1 MTLQVTP
8 AQNIVKV
15 DKPGMLNGFMDRAL
29 AFRDRCLTNPRFI
42 RFAETFP
49 LTRIIARRE
58 ASALFDLCSGFVYS
72 QVLLAC
78 VRLKLFDI
86 LKAGPLSAEE
96 IAHRLGLNQDA
107 AGRLMTAAAALRL
120 AERRSNGR
128 YGLGGL
134 GAAMLASPG
143 LATMVEHH
151 ALLYRDL
158 EDPVRLLR
166 NESQE
171 AQPAPE
177 GSLKATHLASYWPY
191 AEGDTSASREAVS
204 DYTGL
209 MAATQPAI
217 AQEILD
223 SYDLKGHRCL
233 MDVGGGNGA
242 FLLHA
247 ARRAPHLQL
256 VLFDVP
262 AVAQL
267 AAAKFKDAGIED
279 RAKSAGGD
287 FLKDL
292 PRGADVITLIRV
304 LLDHDDETALAI
316 LKSVR
321 AALPQGGELVVAE
334 PMAETRGAEK
344 VAAYFS
350 LYLMAMGRGR
360 PRTERQLQALL
371 REAGFSRIE
380 RRATCQP
387 LLVRLLVASIL
398 SALREC
404 KFELTYLLVKL
415 G

>member
-1 MTLQVTP
+1 MTVQVTP
-8 AQNIVKV
+8 AQNIVKAG
-15 DKPGMLNGFMDRAL
+15 KRSNLNGLIDRLL
-29 AFRDRCLTNPRFI
+29 AFRDRCLTSPRFI
-42 RFAETFP
+42 RFSETFP
-49 LTRIIARRE
+49 PTRIIARRE

-78 VRLKLFDI
+78 VRLRLFDV
-86 LKAGPLSAEE
+86 LKDGPLGVEE
-96 IAHRLGLNQDA
+96 IAHRLGLSEDA
-107 AGRLMTAAAALRL
+107 AGRLLTAAAALRL
-120 AERRSNGR
+120 AERRSGGR

-166 NESQE
+166 SE
-171 AQPAPE
+171 AAAAPPE
-177 GSLKATHLASYWPY
+177 AEASRAGKGTHLSSYWPY
-191 AEGDTSASREAVS
+191 AEGDTGASREAVS

-209 MAATQPAI
+209 MAATQPAL
-217 AQEILD
+217 AQEVLD
-223 SYDLKGHRCL
+223 AYDFKPHRCL

-247 ARRAPHLQL
+247 AKRAPHLQL
-256 VLFDVP
+256 ILFDVP
-262 AVAQL
+262 AVAEL
-267 AAAKFKDAGIED
+267 AAARFKQAGIEG
-279 RAKSAGGD
+279 RAKTAGGD

-292 PRGADVITLIRV
+292 PSGADVISLIRV
-304 LLDHDDETALAI
+304 LLDHDDATALGI
-316 LKSVR
+316 LKSAR
-321 AALPQGGELVVAE
+321 AALPQGGALLVAE

-360 PRTERQLQALL
+360 PRTEQQLQALL

-380 RRATCQP
+380 RRSTCQP
-387 LLVRLLVASIL
+387 LLVRLLVAQP
-398 SALREC
+398 
-404 KFELTYLLVKL
+404 
-415 G
+415 

>member
-1 MTLQVTP
+1 MTPAVTP

-15 DKPGMLNGFMDRAL
+15 DKPNLLNGLMDRFF
-29 AFRDRCLTNPRFI
+29 AFRDRCLTSPRFI

-78 VRLKLFDI
+78 VRLRLFDL
-86 LKAGPLSAEE
+86 LKSGPLSVEE
-96 IAHRLGLNQDA
+96 IAHRLNLSADA
-107 AGRLMTAAAALRL
+107 TGRLLTAAVGLRL
-120 AERRSNGR
+120 VERRSGGR

-134 GAAMLASPG
+134 GAAMLTSPG
-143 LATMVEHH
+143 IATMVEHH

-158 EDPVRLLR
+158 DDPVRLLR
-166 NESQE
+166 NESHVPEE
-171 AQPAPE
+171 AGP
-177 GSLKATHLASYWPY
+177 GKATNLASYWPY
-191 AEGDTSASREAVS
+191 AEGDTGASRDAVS

-223 SYDLKGHRCL
+223 AYDFKPHRRL

-242 FLLHA
+242 FLLCAA
-247 ARRAPHLQL
+247 ARFPHLRL

-262 AVAQL
+262 AVAEL
-267 AAAKFKDAGIED
+267 AAAKFKEAGIAD
-279 RAKSAGGD
+279 RATVAGGD

-292 PRGADVITLIRV
+292 PQGADVISLIRV
-304 LLDHDDETALAI
+304 LLDHDDETALGI
-316 LKSVR
+316 LKSAR
-321 AALPQGGELVVAE
+321 AALPQGGVLLVAE

-360 PRTERQLQALL
+360 PRTEQQLQALL
-371 REAGFSRIE
+371 REAGFHRIE
-380 RRATCQP
+380 TRSTCQP
-387 LLVRLLVASIL
+387 LLVRLLIAHP
-398 SALREC
+398 
-404 KFELTYLLVKL
+404 
-415 G
+415 

>member
-1 MTLQVTP
+1 MTVQVTP

-15 DKPGMLNGFMDRAL
+15 DKRSILTGLTERLL
-29 AFRDRCLTNPRFI
+29 AFRDGFLTSPRFI
-42 RFAETFP
+42 RFAEKFP
-49 LTRIIARRE
+49 LTRIVARRE
-58 ASALFDLCSGFVYS
+58 AMALFDLCSGFVYS

-78 VRLKLFDI
+78 VRLRLFD
-86 LKAGPLSAEE
+86 LLRSGPLGVEE
-96 IAHRLGLNQDA
+96 IAHRLDLSEDA
-107 AGRLMTAAAALRL
+107 AGRLLTAAVALRL
-120 AERRSNGR
+120 AEHRSGGR

-158 EDPVRLLR
+158 DDPVRLLR
-166 NESQE
+166 NEFQSQ
-171 AQPAPE
+171 QQGP
-177 GSLKATHLASYWPY
+177 GSAGKVTFLSSYWPY
-191 AEGDTSASREAVS
+191 AEGDTGASREAVA

-217 AQEILD
+217 AQEVLD
-223 SYDLKGHRCL
+223 AYDFKNHRCL
-233 MDVGGGNGA
+233 MDVGGGNGT

-247 ARRAPHLQL
+247 ASRAPHLQL

-262 AVAQL
+262 AVAEL
-267 AAAKFKDAGIED
+267 AAAKFKQAGLEQ
-279 RAKSAGGD
+279 RASVAGGD

-292 PRGADVITLIRV
+292 PPGADVISLIRV

-316 LKSVR
+316 LKSAR
-321 AALPQGGELVVAE
+321 AALPQGGVLLVAE

-360 PRTERQLQALL
+360 PRTELQLQALL
-371 REAGFSRIE
+371 RKAGFQRIE
-380 RRATCQP
+380 RRSTCQP
-387 LLVRLLVASIL
+387 LLARILVAWP
-398 SALREC
+398 
-404 KFELTYLLVKL
+404 
-415 G
+415 

>member
-1 MTLQVTP
+1 MTLAVTP
-8 AQNIVKV
+8 AQNIVKM
-15 DKPGMLNGFMDRAL
+15 DKPSLLNGLMDRFF
-29 AFRDRCLTNPRFI
+29 AFRDRCLTSPRFI

-78 VRLKLFDI
+78 VRLKLFDL
-86 LKAGPLSAEE
+86 LKSGPLSVEE
-96 IAHRLGLNQDA
+96 IAHRLNLSEDA
-107 AGRLMTAAAALRL
+107 AGRLLTAAVGLRL
-120 AERRSNGR
+120 VERRSGGR

-134 GAAMLASPG
+134 GAAMLTSPG

-158 EDPVRLLR
+158 DDPVRLLR
-166 NESQE
+166 NESRVPGQD
-171 AQPAPE
+171 
-177 GSLKATHLASYWPY
+177 GFGKATNLASYWPY
-191 AEGDTSASREAVS
+191 AEGDTGASRDAVS

-223 SYDLKGHRCL
+223 AYDFKPHRRL

-242 FLLHA
+242 FLLCA
-247 ARRAPHLQL
+247 ARRFPHLQL

-262 AVAQL
+262 AVAEL
-267 AAAKFKDAGIED
+267 AAAKFKEAGIAD
-279 RAKSAGGD
+279 RATVAGGD

-292 PRGADVITLIRV
+292 PQGADVISLIRV
-304 LLDHDDETALAI
+304 LLDHDDETALGI
-316 LKSVR
+316 LKSAR
-321 AALPQGGELVVAE
+321 AALPQGGALVVAE
-334 PMAETRGAEK
+334 PMAETSGAEK

-360 PRTERQLQALL
+360 PRTEQQLQALL
-371 REAGFSRIE
+371 REAGFQRIE
-380 RRATCQP
+380 RRSTCQP
-387 LLVRLLVASIL
+387 LLVRLLVA
-398 SALREC
+398 RP
-404 KFELTYLLVKL
+404 
-415 G
+415 